1 MNEITII
8 PADAVTVIDSKP
20 MTTSLK
26 IAEIFGK
33 QHKNVI
39 QAIEKLECPSDYH
52 RLNFQ
57 PVEYRDSKGEMRP
70 AYNITKDGFVL
81 LVMGFTGK
89 KAMQFKV
96 AYIEAYNQME
106 QKLKQALTEKWE
118 LEHKR
123 NEHLANLAADLHAV
137 IQKKDDELGDAE
149 LEFEERVDLYKSER
163 DMWINIAS
171 EFSRKTDTHIVHNPD
186 YQPSPPV
193 PMTKEQDVRRKAA
206 IERRYG
212 KPIMMEKHS

>member
-39 QAIEKLECPSDYH
+39 QAIEKLECSQNFGW
-52 RLNFQ
+52 LNFQ
-57 PVEYRDSKGEMRP
+57 LTEYLWKNNLGKEVKSSM
-70 AYNITKDGFVL
+70 YNLTKDGFVFL
-81 LVMGFTGK
+81 AMGFKGK
-89 KAMQFKV
+89 TAAQFKET
-96 AYIEAYNQME
+96 YITAFNRIEETLRQIII
-106 QKLKQALTEKWE
+106 
-118 LEHKR
+118 KR

-137 IQKKDDELGDAE
+137 IQKKDNELGDAE

-163 DMWINIAS
+163 GMWINIAS

-193 PMTKEQDVRRKAA
+193 LMTKEQDVRRKAA